1 MLGES
6 YFDKFTQ
13 RAKKAFQIAKDEA
26 IRLAHSEVG
35 TEHLL
40 LALTR
45 MTDSVAAMVL
55 SNLGVDFDLLRE
67 RIEAAHPPGNYVTPM
82 QDLPMS
88 ASLRRAI
95 QYAAEEA
102 RKLGHTHIGSEHLL
116 IGIMREKRG
125 LGAKI
130 LSQFGLDFDLVVEET
145 LRLLSSLEEP
155 QPEQKMSQ
163 SMGFKKTK
171 LIEQF
176 ATDLTLLAKQNKLD
190 PVIGREVEI
199 ERVMQILSRRKKN
212 NPVLIGEPGVGKTAI
227 VEGLAQK
234 IVKGE
239 VPDSLKDKRILALD
253 LAAIV
258 AGTKYRGQFEERL
271 KAILSEVIMS
281 KNIILF
287 IDELH
292 TLVGAGAAEGAIDAS
307 NILKPALARGEIQ
320 CIGATTMEEY
330 RKYIEKDGALERRF
344 QPIIVDPPTVDETIK
359 ILKGLKEKY
368 ENYHGVIYTD
378 EAIDAAARY
387 ADRYISD
394 RYLPDKA
401 IDVIDEA
408 GARVKLMSGFQDE
421 VIERYKK
428 EIEKLKEEKNRA
440 VMEQMYERAARI
452 RDEIMRLTQ
461 LIESRKEELKLKRE
475 RPKVTEEDIAYV
487 VSRWTGIPLTRI
499 EEEEQMRL
507 LRMEEELRKKVI
519 GQDAAIEL
527 ISRAIRR
534 SRAGIK
540 DPRRPIGSFIFL
552 GPTGVGKTHLAKV
565 LAEFLFGDENA
576 LIRIDM
582 SEYMEKFNVS
592 KLIGAPPGYVGY
604 EEGGQLTEKVRR
616 KPYSVVLFDEFEKAH
631 PDVFNILLQI
641 LEDGVLTDSF
651 GRKVNFKNTVIILTS
666 NIGTKFLKSHHGL
679 GFHKGEEGEYDFE
692 AMKNF
697 LMAEVKELLPPEFLN
712 RIDEI
717 IVFKPLTKEESIKIS
732 EILLNELAQR
742 VFSDRKI
749 KVVFTE
755 KAIQFI
761 TEKGFDPDF
770 GARPL
775 KRVIRAHIEDP
786 LSEEILKGVFEE
798 GDEVEVDVK
807 DEKIVFR
814 KLEGAHVEKV
824 N

>member
-641 LEDGVLTDSF
+641 LEDGILTDSF

>member
-13 RAKKAFQIAKDEA
+13 RAKRVFQIARDEA
-26 IRLAHSEVG
+26 IRLAHPEVG

-40 LALTR
+40 LAIIR

-55 SNLGVDFDLLRE
+55 SNLGIDFDILRDK
-67 RIEAAHPPGNYVTPM
+67 IETAHPPGSYTHPGSE
-82 QDLPMS
+82 LPLG
-88 ASLRRAI
+88 ASLRRAV

-102 RKLGHTHIGSEHLL
+102 RKLGHTHIGTEHLL

-125 LGAKI
+125 MGARI
-130 LSQFGLDFDLVVEET
+130 LSQMGVDFELVLEET
-145 LRLLSSLEEP
+145 LRILSSMEEP
-155 QPEQKMSQ
+155 QSSPAQRKME
-163 SMGFKKTK
+163 FKKSK

-176 ATDLTLLAKQNKLD
+176 ATDLTLLAQQNKLD

-227 VEGLAQK
+227 VEGLAQR
-234 IVKGE
+234 IVKKE
-239 VPDSLKDKRILALD
+239 VPESLFDKRILALD

-271 KAILSEVIMS
+271 KAILNEVISS

-330 RKYIEKDGALERRF
+330 RKYIERDGALERRF
-344 QPIIVDPPTVDETIK
+344 QPIIVDPPTVDETIE

-368 ENYHGVIYTD
+368 ENYHGVKYAD
-378 EAIDAAARY
+378 EALEAAARL

-394 RYLPDKA
+394 RFLPDKA

-408 GARVKLMSGFQDE
+408 GARVKLISGFQDE
-421 VIERYKK
+421 IIEKYKK
-428 EIEKLKEEKNRA
+428 EIERLKEEKNKA
-440 VMEQMYERAARI
+440 VIEQMYEKAARI
-452 RDEIMRLTQ
+452 RDEIMRLKE
-461 LIESRKEELKLKRE
+461 LIEERKEELKRKSEKPR
-475 RPKVTEEDIAYV
+475 VTEEDIAYV
-487 VSRWTGIPLTRI
+487 VSRWTGIPLTKI
-499 EEEEQMRL
+499 EEEEQVRL
-507 LRMEEELRKKVI
+507 LKMEEELNKKVV
-519 GQDAAIEL
+519 GQDEAIKL
-527 ISRAIRR
+527 IARAIRR

-540 DPRRPIGSFIFL
+540 DPRRPVGSFIFL
-552 GPTGVGKTHLAKV
+552 GPTGVGKTHVAKV

-576 LIRIDM
+576 LIRLDM
-582 SEYMEKFNVS
+582 SEYMERFNVS

-604 EEGGQLTEKVRR
+604 EEGGQLTERVRR

-651 GRKVNFKNTVIILTS
+651 GRRVNFKNTVIILTS
-666 NIGTKFLKSHHGL
+666 NIGTKYLKSHHGL
-679 GFHKGEEGEYDFE
+679 GFHKEGGEFDFE

-697 LMAEVKELLPPEFLN
+697 LLEQVKDMLPPEFIN

-717 IVFKPLTKEESIKIS
+717 IVFKPLTREESIKIS
-732 EILLNELAQR
+732 QILLKELGDR
-742 VFSDRKI
+742 VYKDRKI
-749 KVVFTE
+749 KVIFKREAVE
-755 KAIQFI
+755 FI

-775 KRVIRAHIEDP
+775 KRTIRNYVEDP
-786 LSEEILKGVFEE
+786 LSEEILKGAFEE
-798 GDEVEVDVK
+798 GDEVEVDVEN
-807 DEKIVFR
+807 EKIVFR
-814 KLEGAHVEKV
+814 KLEGAHVVENKK
-824 N
+824 